1 MNESFL
7 EHIEH
12 IHKVLQIL
20 KSRELKLKAAECKQ
34 FKREVSFLGGLVS
47 EDGYQMDPKV
57 TSAVTVIKDVRP
69 KTVEKVRRLM
79 GPLGVF
85 RRHIKDFAR
94 ISKSI

>member
-12 IHKVLQIL
+12 IRKVLQIL

-47 EDGYQMDPKV
+47 EDGYHFIQRFSFP
-57 TSAVTVIKDVRP
+57 
-69 KTVEKVRRLM
+69 EKLQHDI
-79 GPLGVF
+79 GGGDL
-85 RRHIKDFAR
+85 
-94 ISKSI
+94 